1 MVSGWCYATSKDGV
15 HSHMDH
21 NKKWPSTIMMNMFT
35 TKVVNVNGADMC
47 LQFSIMVLLL
57 TCHCQRFWYVVA
69 KNIL

>member
-1 MVSGWCYATSKDGV
+1 
-15 HSHMDH
+15 
-21 NKKWPSTIMMNMFT
+21 MMNMFT